1 MTITYK
7 DIINKFNGKD
17 ELILGNYKLYLMGPA
32 KTICIE
38 DTKTG
43 YDIAP
48 TIVSDDFFED
58 SNGWVKVHI
67 NSISK
72 KMVRKPV
79 NNAIAIILSE
89 LKNLDFENR
98 KNEFIK
104 SVISNSAVNNDTSS
118 IKTFGDIK
126 NIILQNGTQVQNDD
140 YDDNSHRDRFKYSIK
155 HFNYILL
162 KDTSSDGSVS
172 EWIYFE
178 KNDDSI
184 NNADFWK
191 DDSLQY
197 FSDTNSWKKIKYNS
211 VSNDTESSFITGTIA
226 KALNTLFGIKEIKK
240 SKKEKDDVWYK
251 VFAEVIENKYN
262 VLASSNYKD
271 VIINNN
277 DKPDDLY
284 DKFSNSDW
292 YVCASNF
299 DIPTRYF
306 HALMQRLNLL
316 ERYETNSGNKYYRP
330 VNSRKEA
337 SASRNECVTTF
348 FNNHGSYLEFC
359 EFYNV
364 KEIFE
369 KVLKKDGKYT
379 PSDIESYYE

>member
-1 MTITYK
+1 MTITYN

-17 ELILGNYKLYLMGPA
+17 ELILGSYKLYLMGPA

-43 YDIAP
+43 YDISSN
-48 TIVSDDFFED
+48 IVNDDFFED

-104 SVISNSAVNNDTSS
+104 NVISNSTVNNDTSS
-118 IKTFGDIK
+118 IKTFGDMK
-126 NIILQNGTQVQNDD
+126 NIILQNGTQVQNDN
-140 YDDNSHRDRFKYSIK
+140 YDDNSYRARFKYSVK
-155 HFNYILL
+155 SFNYILL
-162 KDTSSDGSVS
+162 RDTSSDGSVR

-197 FSDTNSWKKIKYNS
+197 FSDTNSWKKITYNS

-226 KALNTLFGIKEIKK
+226 KALNTLFGIKEVKK

-262 VLASSNYKD
+262 ALASSNYKD
-271 VIINNN
+271 VIIDNS

-284 DKFSNSDW
+284 NKFSNSEW

-306 HALMQRLNLL
+306 HALMQQLNLL
-316 ERYETNSGNKYYRP
+316 ERYETKGGNKYYRP

-337 SASRNECVTTF
+337 SANRNECVTTF
-348 FNNHGSYLEFC
+348 FNNHGYYLEFC
-359 EFYNV
+359 EFYNI

-379 PSDIESYYE
+379 PSDIENYYE